1 MAINNFGVF
10 LEKLQRAGLT
20 EGGRTRSAT
29 PAAAPAGGGD
39 ATERIML
46 ALRDQPVIDPTAL
59 GLNFVELGRAVER
72 LLSLQ
77 AVTTADENG
86 RQVIRRGEK
95 FDDVCFLLKLE

>member
-1 MAINNFGVF
+1 MVINNFGVF

-29 PAAAPAGGGD
+29 PAATPAGGD

-46 ALRDQPVIDPTAL
+46 ALRDQPVVDPSGL

-77 AVTTADENG
+77 AVTTAEENG
-86 RQVIRRGEK
+86 RQVIRRGDK
-95 FDDVCFLLKLE
+95 FDDVCSLLKL